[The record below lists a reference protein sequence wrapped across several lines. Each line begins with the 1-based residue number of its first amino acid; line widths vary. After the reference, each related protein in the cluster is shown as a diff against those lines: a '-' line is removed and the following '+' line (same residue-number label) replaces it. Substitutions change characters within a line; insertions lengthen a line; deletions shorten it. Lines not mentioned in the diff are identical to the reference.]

1 MIKQDRMTV
10 HQALEAN
17 YKVVGKTSFG
27 YSEAAI
33 GLSYTEA
40 QRFYDSLI
48 LREFNEIKVVA
59 YFDDKVFFN
68 Y

>member
-1 MIKQDRMTV
+1 MIKRDRMTV

-17 YKVVGKTSFG
+17 YKVVGKTPSG

-40 QRFYDSLI
+40 QKFYDSLI
-48 LREFNEIKVVA
+48 LIEFHQIKVVA
-59 YFDDKVFFN
+59 YLDDEVFFN
-68 Y
+68 F